1 MVVKRYL
8 EDEGSSKRVGDSI
21 GADKGDVR
29 SWVQLFQLLIIL
41 DPFKIVYL
49 S

>member
-8 EDEGSSKRVGDSI
+8 DGEGSFKGIGDSI
-21 GADKGDVR
+21 GVDEGDVS